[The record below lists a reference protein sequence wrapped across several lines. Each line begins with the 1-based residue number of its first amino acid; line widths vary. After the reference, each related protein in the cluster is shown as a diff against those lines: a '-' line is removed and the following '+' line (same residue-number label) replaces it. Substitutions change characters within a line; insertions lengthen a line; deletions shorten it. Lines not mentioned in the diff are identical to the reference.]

1 MNNITLNHLKLRPLL
16 IFDRVLRHHSIA
28 HAARELNL
36 TQPAVTKAIRELEDQ
51 LDTVLF
57 ERSNRG
63 VSPTDCAL
71 ILGER
76 VKSVLTE
83 LRHLADELNTFKG
96 GETGHVVVGTLISA
110 SAKLLPQ
117 AIMALKQKNPKV
129 LISVRVGT
137 VNQLFPA
144 LAVGELDL
152 VVGRLPEEALDINQN
167 FPLKHEVL
175 YQERLSLVVG
185 SQHPLANPQAS
196 LTYQDLAGYP
206 WILPPPE
213 SPMRRIASKFFRDVD
228 LPIPENIVESLS
240 LMTNINLM
248 IDGDW
253 IALMPKMAAQRFVSA
268 GLLRFLPLDEV
279 GELIEVGVTTRYGKT
294 LTPACT
300 QFIACL
306 KEVGT
311 TSF

>member
-1 MNNITLNHLKLRPLL
+1 MNNVTLNHLKLRPLL

-28 HAARELNL
+28 HAAKALNL

-51 LDTVLF
+51 LDTILF

-63 VSPTDCAL
+63 VVPTDCAL

-76 VKSVLTE
+76 VKSVLAE
-83 LRHLADELNTFKG
+83 LRLLADELNTFKG

-117 AIMALKQKNPKV
+117 AIMALKEKHPKV

-152 VVGRLPEEALDINQN
+152 VVGRLPEEALDIDQN
-167 FPLKHEVL
+167 FPVKHEVL

-185 SQHPLANPQAS
+185 SQHPVLQAAS
-196 LTYQDLAGYP
+196 LTYQDLADYP

-213 SPMRRIASKFFRDVD
+213 SPMRRIATRFFRDMD
-228 LPIPENIVESLS
+228 MELPVNIVESLS

-248 IDGDW
+248 IDGNW
-253 IALMPKMAAQRFVSA
+253 VALMPKMAAQRFVSA
-268 GLLRFLPLDEV
+268 GLLSFLPLDEV
-279 GELIEVGVTTRYGKT
+279 GQLVEVGVTTRHGKT
-294 LTPACT
+294 LTPACS
-300 QFIACL
+300 QLIACL
-306 KEVGT
+306 KEVGM